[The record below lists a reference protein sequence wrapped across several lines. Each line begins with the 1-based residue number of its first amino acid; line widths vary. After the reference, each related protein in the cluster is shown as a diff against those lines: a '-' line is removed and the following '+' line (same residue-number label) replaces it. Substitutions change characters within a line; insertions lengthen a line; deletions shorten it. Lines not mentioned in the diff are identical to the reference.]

1 MANSNI
7 AYLFLRLG
15 IGISFFGHGL
25 VRMPKLLEFSNWMVD
40 KFKDSMLPDVLVIPF
55 SYALPVG
62 EFVVGLLLTLG
73 LFTKQTAIG
82 GGVII
87 LMLIFGSCAI
97 EEWNA
102 LPSQMIHILFIVIL
116 LTQITHNQISIDQ
129 TIKK

>member
-7 AYLFLRLG
+7 AYLFVRLG
-15 IGISFFGHGL
+15 IGISFFTHGL

-40 KFKDSMLPDVLVIPF
+40 KFKSSMLPDLLIVPF

-62 EFVVGLLLTLG
+62 EFVVGLLLILG

-82 GGVII
+82 GGLIM
-87 LMLIFGSCAI
+87 LMLIFGSCII

-102 LPSQMIHILFIVIL
+102 LPSQMIHMLFIVIL
-116 LTQITHNQISIDQ
+116 LTQIAHNQFSIDQ